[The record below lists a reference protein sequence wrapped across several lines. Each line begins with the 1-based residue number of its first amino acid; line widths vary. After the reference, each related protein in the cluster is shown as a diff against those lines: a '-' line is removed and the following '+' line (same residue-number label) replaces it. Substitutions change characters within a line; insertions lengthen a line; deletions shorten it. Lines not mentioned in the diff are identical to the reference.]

1 MHRADAYAALSE
13 ELHRWRRRSDAD
25 LVASVGQP
33 PASRE
38 IKIADEL
45 VTIEL
50 SASWANPEQSAVRVQ
65 AVAYGPS
72 HWRTEQLSEAVT
84 IPVGKNDR

>member
-1 MHRADAYAALSE
+1 MHRGDAYAALSE
-13 ELHRWRRRSDAD
+13 ELHHWRGRPDAD
-25 LVASVGQP
+25 LVAAVGQP

-38 IKIADEL
+38 IKIAGEL
-45 VTIEL
+45 VTIEVT
-50 SASWANPEQSAVRVQ
+50 ASWAGPEQNSVRLQ

-84 IPVGKNDR
+84 ISVGSEK